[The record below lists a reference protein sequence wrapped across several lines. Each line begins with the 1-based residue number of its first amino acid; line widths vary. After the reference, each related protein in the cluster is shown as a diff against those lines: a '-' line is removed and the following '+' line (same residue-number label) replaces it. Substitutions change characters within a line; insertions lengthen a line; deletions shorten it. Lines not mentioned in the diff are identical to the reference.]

1 MRRLKHDPE
10 LVAWGEAYRNDDDQ
24 TIWVSESIYSLWN
37 KSSIDVIDGADFPL
51 GQYIIKIFYALP
63 DDSVYIS
70 GREFTLTNGLIYD
83 SYYDCDNI
91 YDSFNGEKIPFGIA
105 YYGHPETNQIVCNIN
120 AAFAAPGEDEV
131 GNLTYKL
138 WRIA

>member
-1 MRRLKHDPE
+1 MRRLKHEPE

-37 KSSIDVIDGADFPL
+37 QSSIDLLDGADFPL
-51 GQYIIKIFYALP
+51 GQYIIKTFYYLP
-63 DDSVYIS
+63 DDGIYIS
-70 GREFTLTNGLIYD
+70 GREFTLTNGMIYD

-91 YDSFNGEKIPFGIA
+91 YESFNGEKVPFGIS
-105 YYGHPETNQIVCNIN
+105 YYIHPDKNTVVCNIN
-120 AAFAAPGEDEV
+120 IGLGGPGSEEE
-131 GNLTYKL
+131 GTLTYKI